1 MKIAIFSA
9 YANFET
15 INTIKEIIDF
25 CEKLN
30 HEIII
35 IKSFKKKL
43 EKKLEKKLI
52 NYKWFE
58 KNEIINSKLDF
69 LFSVGGDG
77 TLLRSITIV
86 KNTEIPVLGINTG
99 HLGFLTSLQKEYLKK
114 GLKLFFDKKYRLINR
129 SLLNVKTKNKI
140 DSLNEFNFALNEVS
154 INRKDTTS
162 MLSIE
167 TSINDQSLTTYWA
180 DGLIISTPTGS
191 TGYSLSSGG
200 PILSPNTK
208 TFVLNPIAPHNIN
221 VRPLIISDSSK
232 IKISVK
238 GKGENFLLS
247 LDSRIFTVKNGN
259 DIFLKKTDFNVKTVE
274 LDGDFFFKKLRE
286 KLFWGK
292 DQRNTQ

>member
-1 MKIAIFSA
+1 MRIAIFSA
-9 YANFET
+9 FTNSET
-15 INTIKEIIDF
+15 INTIKEIITIS
-25 CEKLN
+25 EKLN

-35 IKSFKKKL
+35 IESLKKDLESIKHNCKFFK
-43 EKKLEKKLI
+43 
-52 NYKWFE
+52 
-58 KNEIINSKLDF
+58 KNEISNFNLDF

-86 KNTEIPVLGINTG
+86 KNTEIPILGINTG
-99 HLGFLTSLQKEYLKK
+99 NLGFLTSLQKEYLKN
-114 GLKLFFDKKYRLINR
+114 GLKLFFDKKYTLVNR
-129 SLLNVKTKNKI
+129 SLLNVETKNKI
-140 DSLNEFNFALNEVS
+140 DSLNEFNYALNEVS

-167 TSINDQSLTTYWA
+167 TSINDRSLTTYWA

-208 TFVLNPIAPHNIN
+208 TWVLNPIAPHNIN
-221 VRPLIISDSSK
+221 VRPLIISDSSN

-247 LDSRIFTVKNGN
+247 LDSRIFTLKNGN
-259 DIFLKKTDFNVKTVE
+259 EIFLKKASFNVKTVE
-274 LDGDFFFKKLRE
+274 LEGDFFFKTLRE

>member
-1 MKIAIFSA
+1 MRIAIFSA
-9 YANFET
+9 FTNSET
-15 INTIKEIIDF
+15 INTIKEIITIS
-25 CEKLN
+25 EKLN

-35 IKSFKKKL
+35 IESLKKDLESIKHNCKFFK
-43 EKKLEKKLI
+43 
-52 NYKWFE
+52 
-58 KNEIINSKLDF
+58 KNEISNFNLDF
-69 LFSVGGDG
+69 LFSIGGDG

-86 KNTEIPVLGINTG
+86 KNLEIPILGINTG
-99 HLGFLTSLQKEYLKK
+99 NLGFLTSLQKEYLKN
-114 GLKLFFDKKYRLINR
+114 GLKLFFDKKYTLVNR

-140 DSLNEFNFALNEVS
+140 DSLNEFNYALNEVS

-208 TFVLNPIAPHNIN
+208 TWVLNPIAPHNIN
-221 VRPLIISDSSK
+221 VRPLIISDSSN

-247 LDSRIFTVKNGN
+247 LDSRIFTLKNGN
-259 DIFLKKTDFNVKTVE
+259 EIFLKKASFNVKTVE
-274 LDGDFFFKKLRE
+274 LEGDFFFKTLRE

>member
-9 YANFET
+9 YSNFET
-15 INTIKEIIDF
+15 INTIKEIIKF
-25 CEKLN
+25 SEKLN

-35 IKSFKKKL
+35 IKSLKKKL
-43 EKKLEKKLI
+43 ENNTT
-52 NYKWFE
+52 NYKYFE
-58 KNEIINSKLDF
+58 KNEILNSKIDF

-86 KNTEIPVLGINTG
+86 KNTEIPILGINTG
-99 HLGFLTSLQKEYLKK
+99 HLGFLTSLQKEHLIK
-114 GLKLFFDKKYRLINR
+114 GLKLFFKKKYSLVNR
-129 SLLNVKTKNKI
+129 TLLNVRTKNKI
-140 DSLNEFNFALNEVS
+140 DFINEFNFALNEVS

-208 TFVLNPIAPHNIN
+208 TWVLNPIAPHNIN

-238 GKGENFLLS
+238 GKAENFLLS

-259 DIFLKKTDFNVKTVE
+259 DIFLKKADFNVKTVE

>member
-1 MKIAIFSA
+1 MRIAIFSA
-9 YANFET
+9 YSNSET
-15 INTIKEIIDF
+15 ISTIKEIIAF
-25 CEKLN
+25 SKNLN

-35 IKSFKKKL
+35 IESLKKDL
-43 EKKLEKKLI
+43 ESNYPSYNFLKKNQI
-52 NYKWFE
+52 S
-58 KNEIINSKLDF
+58 NSNIDF

-77 TLLRSITIV
+77 TLLRSITLL
-86 KNTEIPVLGINTG
+86 KKTEIPVLGINTG
-99 HLGFLTSLQKEYLKK
+99 HLGFLTSLQKEHLKY
-114 GLKLFFDKKYRLINR
+114 GLKLFFDKKYALVNR
-129 SLLNVKTKNKI
+129 SLLNIKTNNKI

-167 TSINDQSLTTYWA
+167 TSINSQPLTTYWA

-208 TFVLNPIAPHNIN
+208 TWVLNPIAPHNIN

-238 GKGENFLLS
+238 GKGEKFLLS
-247 LDSRIFTVKNGN
+247 LDSRIFTVENGN
-259 DIFLKKTDFNVKTVE
+259 DIFLKKASFNVKTVE
-274 LDGDFFFKKLRE
+274 LEGDFFFKTLRE

>member
-1 MKIAIFSA
+1 MRIAIFSA
-9 YANFET
+9 FTNSET
-15 INTIKEIIDF
+15 INTIKEIITIS
-25 CEKLN
+25 EKLN

-35 IKSFKKKL
+35 IESLKKDLESIKHNCKFFK
-43 EKKLEKKLI
+43 
-52 NYKWFE
+52 
-58 KNEIINSKLDF
+58 KNEISNFNLDF

-86 KNTEIPVLGINTG
+86 KNTEIPILGINTG
-99 HLGFLTSLQKEYLKK
+99 NLGFLTSLQKEYLKK
-114 GLKLFFDKKYRLINR
+114 GLKLFFDKKYTLVNR

-140 DSLNEFNFALNEVS
+140 DSLNEFNYALNEVS

-208 TFVLNPIAPHNIN
+208 TWVLNPIAPHNIN
-221 VRPLIISDSSK
+221 VRPLIISDSSN

-247 LDSRIFTVKNGN
+247 LDSRIFTLKNGN
-259 DIFLKKTDFNVKTVE
+259 EIFLKKASFNVNTVE
-274 LDGDFFFKKLRE
+274 LKGDFFFKTLRE

>member
-9 YANFET
+9 YSNFET
-15 INTIKEIIDF
+15 INTIKEIIKF
-25 CEKLN
+25 SEKLN

-35 IKSFKKKL
+35 IKSLKKKL
-43 EKKLEKKLI
+43 ENNTT
-52 NYKWFE
+52 NYKYFE
-58 KNEIINSKLDF
+58 KNEILNSKIDF

-86 KNTEIPVLGINTG
+86 KNTEIPILGINTG
-99 HLGFLTSLQKEYLKK
+99 HLGFLTSLQKEHLIK
-114 GLKLFFDKKYRLINR
+114 GLKLFFKKKYSLVNR
-129 SLLNVKTKNKI
+129 TLLNVRTKNKI
-140 DSLNEFNFALNEVS
+140 DFINEFNFALNEVS

-162 MLSIE
+162 MLSIK

-208 TFVLNPIAPHNIN
+208 TWVLNPIAPHNIN

-238 GKGENFLLS
+238 GKAENFLLS

-259 DIFLKKTDFNVKTVE
+259 DIFLKKADFNVKTVE

>member
-1 MKIAIFSA
+1 MRIAIFSA
-9 YANFET
+9 FTNSET
-15 INTIKEIIDF
+15 INTIKEIITIS
-25 CEKLN
+25 EKLN

-35 IKSFKKKL
+35 IESLKKDLESIKHNCEFFK
-43 EKKLEKKLI
+43 
-52 NYKWFE
+52 
-58 KNEIINSKLDF
+58 KNEISNFNLDF

-86 KNTEIPVLGINTG
+86 KNTEIPILGINTG
-99 HLGFLTSLQKEYLKK
+99 NLGFLTSLQKESLKN
-114 GLKLFFDKKYRLINR
+114 GLKLFFDKKYTLVNR
-129 SLLNVKTKNKI
+129 SLLNVETKNKI
-140 DSLNEFNFALNEVS
+140 DSLNEFNYALNEVS

-167 TSINDQSLTTYWA
+167 TSINDRSLTTYWA

-208 TFVLNPIAPHNIN
+208 TWVLNPIAPHNIN
-221 VRPLIISDSSK
+221 VRPLIISDSSN

-247 LDSRIFTVKNGN
+247 LDSRIFTLKNGN
-259 DIFLKKTDFNVKTVE
+259 EIFLKKASFNVKTVE
-274 LDGDFFFKKLRE
+274 LKGDFFFKTLRE

>member
-9 YANFET
+9 YSNFET
-15 INTIKEIIDF
+15 INTIKEIITF
-25 CEKLN
+25 SEKLN

-35 IKSFKKKL
+35 IKSLKKKL
-43 EKKLEKKLI
+43 ENNLT
-52 NYKWFE
+52 NYKYFE
-58 KNEIINSKLDF
+58 KNEILNSKIDF

-99 HLGFLTSLQKEYLKK
+99 RLGFLTSLQKEYLKK
-114 GLKLFFDKKYRLINR
+114 GLKLFFDKKYTLINR
-129 SLLNVKTKNKI
+129 SLLNIKTKNKI

-208 TFVLNPIAPHNIN
+208 TWVLNPIAPHNIN

-238 GKGENFLLS
+238 GKGKKFLLS
-247 LDSRIFTVKNGN
+247 LDSRIFTIKNGN
-259 DIFLKKTDFNVKTVE
+259 DIFLKKAAFNVKTVE
-274 LDGDFFFKKLRE
+274 LEGDFFFKTLRE

>member
-1 MKIAIFSA
+1 MRIAIFSA
-9 YANFET
+9 FTNSET
-15 INTIKEIIDF
+15 INTIKEIITIS
-25 CEKLN
+25 EKLN

-35 IKSFKKKL
+35 IESLKKDLESIKHNCKFFK
-43 EKKLEKKLI
+43 
-52 NYKWFE
+52 
-58 KNEIINSKLDF
+58 KNEISSSNLDF

-86 KNTEIPVLGINTG
+86 KNTEIPILGINTG
-99 HLGFLTSLQKEYLKK
+99 NLGFLTSLQKEYLKN
-114 GLKLFFDKKYRLINR
+114 GLKLFFDKKYTLVNR

-140 DSLNEFNFALNEVS
+140 DSLNEFNYALNEVS

-208 TFVLNPIAPHNIN
+208 TWVLNPIAPHNIN
-221 VRPLIISDSSK
+221 VRPLIISDSSN

-247 LDSRIFTVKNGN
+247 LDSRIFTLKNGN
-259 DIFLKKTDFNVKTVE
+259 EIFLKKASFNVKTVE
-274 LDGDFFFKKLRE
+274 LEGDFFFKTLRE

>member
-1 MKIAIFSA
+1 MRIAIFSA
-9 YANFET
+9 FTNSET
-15 INTIKEIIDF
+15 INTIKEIITIS
-25 CEKLN
+25 EKLN

-35 IKSFKKKL
+35 IESLKKDLESIKHNCKFFK
-43 EKKLEKKLI
+43 
-52 NYKWFE
+52 
-58 KNEIINSKLDF
+58 KNEISNFNLDF

-86 KNTEIPVLGINTG
+86 KNTEIPILGINTG
-99 HLGFLTSLQKEYLKK
+99 NLGFLTSLQKEYLKN
-114 GLKLFFDKKYRLINR
+114 GLKLFFDKKYTLINR

-140 DSLNEFNFALNEVS
+140 DSLNEFNYALNEVS

-208 TFVLNPIAPHNIN
+208 TWVLNPIAPHNIN
-221 VRPLIISDSSK
+221 VRPLIISDSSN

-247 LDSRIFTVKNGN
+247 LDSRIFTLKNGN
-259 DIFLKKTDFNVKTVE
+259 EIFLKKASFNVKTVE
-274 LDGDFFFKKLRE
+274 LKGDFFFKTLRE

>member
-1 MKIAIFSA
+1 MRIAIFSA
-9 YANFET
+9 FTNSET
-15 INTIKEIIDF
+15 INTIKEIITIS
-25 CEKLN
+25 EKLN

-35 IKSFKKKL
+35 IESLKKDLESIKHNCKFFK
-43 EKKLEKKLI
+43 
-52 NYKWFE
+52 
-58 KNEIINSKLDF
+58 KNEISNFNLDF

-86 KNTEIPVLGINTG
+86 KNTEIPILGINTG
-99 HLGFLTSLQKEYLKK
+99 NLGFLTSLQKEYLKN
-114 GLKLFFDKKYRLINR
+114 GLKLFFDKKYTLVNR

-140 DSLNEFNFALNEVS
+140 DSLNEFNYALNEVS

-167 TSINDQSLTTYWA
+167 TSINDRSLTTYWA

-208 TFVLNPIAPHNIN
+208 TWVLNPIAPHNIN
-221 VRPLIISDSSK
+221 VRPLIISDSSN

-247 LDSRIFTVKNGN
+247 LDSRIFTLKNGN
-259 DIFLKKTDFNVKTVE
+259 EIFLKKASFNVKTVE
-274 LDGDFFFKKLRE
+274 LEGDFFFKTLRE

>member
-9 YANFET
+9 YSNFET
-15 INTIKEIIDF
+15 INTIKEIINF
-25 CEKLN
+25 SEKLN

-35 IKSFKKKL
+35 IKSLKKKL
-43 EKKLEKKLI
+43 ENNLT
-52 NYKWFE
+52 NYKYFE
-58 KNEIINSKLDF
+58 KNEILNSKIDF

-99 HLGFLTSLQKEYLKK
+99 HLGFLTSLQKEYLIK
-114 GLKLFFDKKYRLINR
+114 GLKLFFNKKYSLVNR
-129 SLLNVKTKNKI
+129 TLLNVRTKNKI
-140 DSLNEFNFALNEVS
+140 DFINEFNFALNEVS

-208 TFVLNPIAPHNIN
+208 TWVLNPIAPHNIN

-259 DIFLKKTDFNVKTVE
+259 DIFLKKANFNVKTVE

>member
-9 YANFET
+9 YSNFET
-15 INTIKEIIDF
+15 INTIKEIITF
-25 CEKLN
+25 SEKLN

-35 IKSFKKKL
+35 IKSLKKKL
-43 EKKLEKKLI
+43 ENNI
-52 NYKWFE
+52 TNYKYFE
-58 KNEIINSKLDF
+58 KNEILNSKIDF

-99 HLGFLTSLQKEYLKK
+99 RLGFLTSLQKEYLKK
-114 GLKLFFDKKYRLINR
+114 GLKLFFDKKYTLINR
-129 SLLNVKTKNKI
+129 SLLNIKTKNKI

-208 TFVLNPIAPHNIN
+208 TWVLNPIAPHNIN

-238 GKGENFLLS
+238 GKGKKFLLS
-247 LDSRIFTVKNGN
+247 LDSRIFTIKNGN
-259 DIFLKKTDFNVKTVE
+259 DIFLKKAAFNVKTVE
-274 LDGDFFFKKLRE
+274 LEGDFFFKTLRE

>member
-1 MKIAIFSA
+1 MDK
-9 YANFET
+9 
-15 INTIKEIIDF
+15 D
-25 CEKLN
+25 
-30 HEIII
+30 III
-35 IKSFKKKL
+35 IESLKKDLEGSKSNYNYFKKNQ
-43 EKKLEKKLI
+43 I
-52 NYKWFE
+52 S
-58 KNEIINSKLDF
+58 NSNVDF

-86 KNTEIPVLGINTG
+86 KNTEIPILGINTG
-99 HLGFLTSLQKEYLKK
+99 HLGFLTSLQKEYLNK
-114 GLKLFFDKKYRLINR
+114 GLKLFFNKKYTLVNR
-129 SLLNVKTKNKI
+129 SLLNIKTKNRI
-140 DSLNEFNFALNEVS
+140 DSLNELNFALNEVS

-167 TSINDQSLTTYWA
+167 TSINDQYLTTYWA

-208 TFVLNPIAPHNIN
+208 TWVLNPIAPHNIN

-238 GKGENFLLS
+238 GKGEKFLLS
-247 LDSRIFTVKNGN
+247 LDSRIFKVKNGN
-259 DIFLKKTDFNVKTVE
+259 DIFLKKATFNVKTVE
-274 LDGDFFFKKLRE
+274 LKGDFFFKKLRE

>member
-1 MKIAIFSA
+1 MRIAIFSA
-9 YANFET
+9 FTNFET
-15 INTIKEIIDF
+15 INTIKEIITIS
-25 CEKLN
+25 EKLN

-35 IKSFKKKL
+35 IDSLRKDLESIKHNCKFFKKNQ
-43 EKKLEKKLI
+43 I
-52 NYKWFE
+52 S
-58 KNEIINSKLDF
+58 NSNLDF

-86 KNTEIPVLGINTG
+86 KNTEIPILGINTG
-99 HLGFLTSLQKEYLKK
+99 NLGFLTSLQKEYLKN
-114 GLKLFFDKKYRLINR
+114 GLKLFFDKKYTLVNR

-140 DSLNEFNFALNEVS
+140 DSLNEFNYALNEVS

-167 TSINDQSLTTYWA
+167 TSINDRSLTTYWA

-208 TFVLNPIAPHNIN
+208 TWVLNPIAPHNIN
-221 VRPLIISDSSK
+221 VRPLIISDSSN

-247 LDSRIFTVKNGN
+247 LDSRIFTLKNGN
-259 DIFLKKTDFNVKTVE
+259 EIFLKKASFNVKTVE
-274 LDGDFFFKKLRE
+274 LKGDFFFKTLRE

>member
-1 MKIAIFSA
+1 M
-9 YANFET
+9 
-15 INTIKEIIDF
+15 
-25 CEKLN
+25 
-30 HEIII
+30 
-35 IKSFKKKL
+35 
-43 EKKLEKKLI
+43 
-52 NYKWFE
+52 
-58 KNEIINSKLDF
+58 
-69 LFSVGGDG
+69 FSVGGDG

-86 KNTEIPVLGINTG
+86 KNTEIPILGINTG
-99 HLGFLTSLQKEYLKK
+99 NLGFLTSLQKEYLKN
-114 GLKLFFDKKYRLINR
+114 GLKLFFDKKYTLVNR

-140 DSLNEFNFALNEVS
+140 DSLNEFNYALNEVS

-167 TSINDQSLTTYWA
+167 TSINDRSLTTYWA

-208 TFVLNPIAPHNIN
+208 TWVLNPIAPHNIN
-221 VRPLIISDSSK
+221 VRPLIISDSSN

-247 LDSRIFTVKNGN
+247 LDSRIFTLKNGN
-259 DIFLKKTDFNVKTVE
+259 EIFLKKASFNVKTVE
-274 LDGDFFFKKLRE
+274 LKGDFFFKTLRE

>member
-1 MKIAIFSA
+1 MRIAIFSA
-9 YANFET
+9 FTNSET
-15 INTIKEIIDF
+15 INTIKEIITIS
-25 CEKLN
+25 EKLN

-35 IKSFKKKL
+35 IESLKKDLESIKHNCKFFK
-43 EKKLEKKLI
+43 
-52 NYKWFE
+52 
-58 KNEIINSKLDF
+58 KNEISNFNLDF
-69 LFSVGGDG
+69 LFSIGGDG

-86 KNTEIPVLGINTG
+86 KNLEIPILGINTG
-99 HLGFLTSLQKEYLKK
+99 NLGFLTSLQKEYLKN
-114 GLKLFFDKKYRLINR
+114 GLKLFFDKKYTLVNR

-140 DSLNEFNFALNEVS
+140 DSLNEFNYALNEVS

-167 TSINDQSLTTYWA
+167 TSINDRSLTTYWA

-208 TFVLNPIAPHNIN
+208 TWVLNPIAPHNIN
-221 VRPLIISDSSK
+221 VRPLIISDSSN

-247 LDSRIFTVKNGN
+247 LDSRIFTLKNGN
-259 DIFLKKTDFNVKTVE
+259 DIFLKKASFNVKTVE
-274 LDGDFFFKKLRE
+274 LKGDFFFKTLRE

>member
-1 MKIAIFSA
+1 MRIAIFSA
-9 YANFET
+9 FTNSET
-15 INTIKEIIDF
+15 INTIKEIITIS
-25 CEKLN
+25 EKLN

-35 IKSFKKKL
+35 IESLKKDLESIKHNCKFFK
-43 EKKLEKKLI
+43 
-52 NYKWFE
+52 
-58 KNEIINSKLDF
+58 KNEISNFNLDF

-86 KNTEIPVLGINTG
+86 KNTEIPILGINTG
-99 HLGFLTSLQKEYLKK
+99 NLGFLTSLQKEYLKN
-114 GLKLFFDKKYRLINR
+114 GLKLFFDKKYTLVNR

-140 DSLNEFNFALNEVS
+140 DSLNEFNYALNEVS

-208 TFVLNPIAPHNIN
+208 TWVLNPIAPHNIN
-221 VRPLIISDSSK
+221 VRPLIISDSSN

-247 LDSRIFTVKNGN
+247 LDSRIFTLKNGN
-259 DIFLKKTDFNVKTVE
+259 EIFLKKASFNVKTVE
-274 LDGDFFFKKLRE
+274 LKGDFFFKTLRE

>member
-1 MKIAIFSA
+1 MRIAIFSA
-9 YANFET
+9 FTNSET
-15 INTIKEIIDF
+15 INTIKEIITIS
-25 CEKLN
+25 EKLN

-35 IKSFKKKL
+35 IESLKKDLESIKHNCKFFK
-43 EKKLEKKLI
+43 
-52 NYKWFE
+52 
-58 KNEIINSKLDF
+58 KNEISNFNLDF

-86 KNTEIPVLGINTG
+86 KNTEIPILGINTG
-99 HLGFLTSLQKEYLKK
+99 NLGFLTSLQKESLKN
-114 GLKLFFDKKYRLINR
+114 GLKLFFDKKYTLVNR
-129 SLLNVKTKNKI
+129 SLLNVETKNKI
-140 DSLNEFNFALNEVS
+140 DSLNEFNYALNEVS

-167 TSINDQSLTTYWA
+167 TSINDRSLTTYWA

-208 TFVLNPIAPHNIN
+208 TWVLNPIAPHNIN
-221 VRPLIISDSSK
+221 VRPLIISDSSN

-247 LDSRIFTVKNGN
+247 LDSRIFTLKNGN
-259 DIFLKKTDFNVKTVE
+259 EIFLKKASFNVKTVE
-274 LDGDFFFKKLRE
+274 LKGDFFFKTLRE